1 MEKLIK
7 CALGTK
13 FKTEQLDSVMEV
25 INATPNPSVAVEIL
39 LGLYEEPFFV
49 SRRTVRDIEYI
60 FQSFDKWSNQVSY
73 TYTRNKKITI
83 YIKKGTDK
91 SLINKDNYMDF
102 KVPYKDGEIEHMVI
116 TLDETEEITER
127 CHADNWPIL
136 VP

>member
-60 FQSFDKWSNQVSY
+60 FQSFDKWSNQVYY
-73 TYTRNKKITI
+73 T
-83 YIKKGTDK
+83 
-91 SLINKDNYMDF
+91 
-102 KVPYKDGEIEHMVI
+102 
-116 TLDETEEITER
+116 
-127 CHADNWPIL
+127 
-136 VP
+136 